1 MELFLRGRSAIVL
14 LVEEAFELWLLLVL
28 LVELMEVLL
37 EDAFVLVLLSVALD
51 SSVGGM

>member
-1 MELFLRGRSAIVL
+1 MELLLRGRSVIVL

-28 LVELMEVLL
+28 LVEVMEVLL
-37 EDAFVLVLLSVALD
+37 DDAFELVLLSVALD